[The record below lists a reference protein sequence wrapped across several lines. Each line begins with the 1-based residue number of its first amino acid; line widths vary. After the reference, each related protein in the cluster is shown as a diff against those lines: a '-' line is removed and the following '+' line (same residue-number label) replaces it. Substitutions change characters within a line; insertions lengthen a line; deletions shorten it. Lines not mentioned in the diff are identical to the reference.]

1 MILHQKFRND
11 PLRGFRRNNAV
22 FRIFTMHIP
31 VFLGRFSLS
40 NFYNFHNAEITKF
53 QVFVHL
59 SDFRVCTTQIVK
71 LCKFSKCRNPKTVG
85 FCSFVKFSQCRYS
98 VFRIEKFLKNL
109 GFILFNS
116 KKLHHICIV
125 KILKTVCKSL
135 TNEQKPTISNQFRIN
150 LHSSIMQILKFS
162 QCRNP
167 KIVGFSSF

>member
-1 MILHQKFRND
+1 MQFSEFDNAETQKLQVFQEIDIRSIFNIFKLQKINLSLFVAIFTIQKFRND

-85 FCSFVKFSQCRYS
+85 FCLFVKFSQCRYS
-98 VFRIEKFLKNL
+98 VNFQN
-109 GFILFNS
+109 
-116 KKLHHICIV
+116 
-125 KILKTVCKSL
+125 
-135 TNEQKPTISNQFRIN
+135 
-150 LHSSIMQILKFS
+150 
-162 QCRNP
+162 
-167 KIVGFSSF
+167 